1 MEEKELK
8 KLKEKYDLKEE
19 VLLNVLEI
27 QSKINEQDERKLSF
41 DETISFL
48 IEATK
53 FKDMQTWIFGRTLNG
68 EIVSL
73 NNSLTKLFELKTNE
87 DIINSYEL
95 NNNKIK
101 IKK

>member
-8 KLKEKYDLKEE
+8 KLKQKYSLKEE

-27 QSKINEQDERKLSF
+27 QSKINEKNELSF
-41 DETISFL
+41 GELISFL
-48 IEATK
+48 VRIMNDRE
-53 FKDMQTWIFGRTLNG
+53 MQAWRFGRSLNG

-73 NNSLTKLFELKTNE
+73 NDSLAKYFKIKTNE
-87 DIINSYEL
+87 EIINLYEL
-95 NNNKIK
+95 NNNVKIK

>member
-8 KLKEKYDLKEE
+8 KLKQKYSLKEE

-27 QSKINEQDERKLSF
+27 QSKINEKNELSF
-41 DETISFL
+41 GELISFL
-48 IEATK
+48 VRIMNDRE
-53 FKDMQTWIFGRTLNG
+53 MQAWRFGRNLNG

-73 NNSLTKLFELKTNE
+73 NDSLTKYFKLKTNE
-87 DIINSYEL
+87 EIINLYEL
-95 NNNKIK
+95 NNNVKIK

>member
-8 KLKEKYDLKEE
+8 KLKQKYSLKEE

-27 QSKINEQDERKLSF
+27 QSKINEKNELSF
-41 DETISFL
+41 GELISFL
-48 IEATK
+48 VRVMNDRE
-53 FKDMQTWIFGRTLNG
+53 MQTWRFGRNLNG

-73 NNSLTKLFELKTNE
+73 NDSLTKYFKLKTNE
-87 DIINSYEL
+87 EIINLYEL
-95 NNNKIK
+95 NNNVKIK

>member
-8 KLKEKYDLKEE
+8 KLKQKYSLKEE

-27 QSKINEQDERKLSF
+27 QSKINEKNELSF
-41 DETISFL
+41 GELISFL
-48 IEATK
+48 VRIMNDRE
-53 FKDMQTWIFGRTLNG
+53 MQAWIFGRNLNG

-73 NNSLTKLFELKTNE
+73 NDSLTKYFKLKTNE
-87 DIINSYEL
+87 EIINLYEL
-95 NNNKIK
+95 NNNVKIK

>member
-8 KLKEKYDLKEE
+8 KLKQKYSLKEE

-27 QSKINEQDERKLSF
+27 QSKINEKKELSF
-41 DETISFL
+41 DELISFL
-48 IEATK
+48 VRIMNDRE
-53 FKDMQTWIFGRTLNG
+53 MQTWRFGRSLNG

-73 NNSLTKLFELKTNE
+73 NDSLTKYFKIKTNE
-87 DIINSYEL
+87 EIINLYEL
-95 NNNKIK
+95 NNNVKIK

>member
-8 KLKEKYDLKEE
+8 KLKQKYSLKEE

-27 QSKINEQDERKLSF
+27 QSKINEKNELSF
-41 DETISFL
+41 GELISFL
-48 IEATK
+48 VRIMNDRE
-53 FKDMQTWIFGRTLNG
+53 MQAWRFGRNLNG

-73 NNSLTKLFELKTNE
+73 NDSLAKYFKLKTNE
-87 DIINSYEL
+87 EIINLYEL
-95 NNNKIK
+95 NNNVKIK